1 MLNGPQCSKKE
12 VIMEKIRNGTFEIHK
27 RMDSVIQEIPAQYR
41 YLPLFGNILKLEY
54 LKEFDYEEWTD
65 IYNIRLLVAD
75 EAELYKIQIFMKNV
89 HGSISFNVSEVL
101 SGFSICDMQE
111 DGYEQ
116 DTRYRVYDFENGD
129 FSIYC
134 EDIEV
139 ALLKNPK

>member
-1 MLNGPQCSKKE
+1 MEHLKYIKG
-12 VIMEKIRNGTFEIHK
+12 MEKL
-27 RMDSVIQEIPAQYR
+27 IQELPAQYR

-54 LKEFDYEEWTD
+54 LKEFDCEKWTD
-65 IYNIRLLVAD
+65 IYNMKLLLAD
-75 EAELYKIQIFMKNV
+75 ETELYKIQLFMKNV
-89 HGSISFNVSEVL
+89 HGNIFFSVSEPL

-111 DGYEQ
+111 HGYEQ

-139 ALLKNPK
+139 ALFTTPE

>member
-1 MLNGPQCSKKE
+1 
-12 VIMEKIRNGTFEIHK
+12 MEHLKYIKG
-27 RMDSVIQEIPAQYR
+27 MDRLIQELPAQYR
-41 YLPLFGNILKLEY
+41 YLPLFGAILKLEI
-54 LKEFDYEEWTD
+54 LKEFDYEEWAD

-89 HGSISFNVSEVL
+89 HGSISFNVSEAL

-111 DGYEQ
+111 DGYGQ
-116 DTRYRVYDFENGD
+116 GTRYRVYDFEHGD

>member
-1 MLNGPQCSKKE
+1 
-12 VIMEKIRNGTFEIHK
+12 
-27 RMDSVIQEIPAQYR
+27 
-41 YLPLFGNILKLEY
+41 
-54 LKEFDYEEWTD
+54 
-65 IYNIRLLVAD
+65 
-75 EAELYKIQIFMKNV
+75 
-89 HGSISFNVSEVL
+89 
-101 SGFSICDMQE
+101 MQE

>member
-1 MLNGPQCSKKE
+1 
-12 VIMEKIRNGTFEIHK
+12 MEHLKYIKG
-27 RMDSVIQEIPAQYR
+27 MDRLIQELPTQYR
-41 YLPLFGNILKLEY
+41 YPPLFGNILKLEY
-54 LKEFDYEEWTD
+54 LKEFDYEKWTD
-65 IYNIRLLVAD
+65 LYNVRLLVAD

-89 HGSISFNVSEVL
+89 HGSLSFNISEAL

-116 DTRYRVYDFENGD
+116 DTRYHIYDFENGD
-129 FSIYC
+129 FSVYC

>member
-1 MLNGPQCSKKE
+1 
-12 VIMEKIRNGTFEIHK
+12 
-27 RMDSVIQEIPAQYR
+27 MDSVIQELPAQYR

-65 IYNIRLLVAD
+65 IYNISLLVAD

-116 DTRYRVYDFENGD
+116 NTRYRVYDFENGD

-139 ALLKNPK
+139 ALLKNQK

>member
-1 MLNGPQCSKKE
+1 
-12 VIMEKIRNGTFEIHK
+12 MEHLKYIKGMNQL
-27 RMDSVIQEIPAQYR
+27 IQELPEPYR

-54 LKEFDYEEWTD
+54 SREFDYEKWTD
-65 IYNIRLLVAD
+65 IHNVRLLVTD

-89 HGSISFNVSEVL
+89 HGSISYNISEAL

-111 DGYEQ
+111 EGYEQ
-116 DTRYRVYDFENGD
+116 DTRFRVYDFENGD

-139 ALLKNPK
+139 ALLKA

>member
-1 MLNGPQCSKKE
+1 
-12 VIMEKIRNGTFEIHK
+12 MEHLKYIKG
-27 RMDSVIQEIPAQYR
+27 MDSIIQEIPAQYR